1 MVCKKYYSDVVI
13 LELNIDNNNYR
24 PLLIWWLKSV
34 EDIVVEHNDEMAKW
48 NIKVPVEIKELPVL

>member
-48 NIKVPVEIKELPVL
+48 NIKVPVEMKELPVL